1 MRGCSRRYATR
12 ASAPAS
18 AAGRCRS
25 GRSTG
30 SCSSRTSRTSRIP
43 AAAPPVRSPA
53 PGSCA
58 SSWTAS
64 RGCISTSPEPRTS
77 RGRAPATRRDRQGLA
92 SGCSRSFCSNAPAL
106 DSCAGGTPRPRPAAC
121 GPLCPGRYHGPSH
134 DRTRHVG
141 TGYHRSRH
149 DARVAPDVRAGNHA
163 RSVSQGLPLHVHTRL
178 DSPLERAH
186 VGVVSGQSDIA
197 DYRAGYATRTRS
209 GFGVSLLAD
218 WASIG
223 GSSPSITT
231 PPFGTSDIWL
241 KADYVPPGGRVGASF
256 QVSSSSWHRATA
268 SDNRV
273 DGWRQDRRDRLLRFF
288 VAKRDDGLGWRL
300 TASLGTSG
308 ISHDT
313 LVTRRAVSFANL
325 EASQTWRTATVSGVA
340 RFGATGAPQQFEA
353 RAGWMPLSPITLAGS
368 FRQSFYTANRY
379 GWRAYGTTG
388 LALPLGFSAR
398 AEASWQEDAEAA
410 LVTTDAMHRTLDVAA
425 WLRFENRLLTV
436 EVGRGRRDPFA
447 PLGFAQGIKSVGS
460 LSPTPLTEFVA
471 AHATL
476 HVVPGVTLTGWYFD
490 PVVGGGDLEPLRHGR
505 VSVTFYSKFWRV
517 FKSGIFA
524 LRGEVAMESWSR
536 SAFGGLDTA
545 GGLLG
550 MTGSSF
556 VDTNLEMQLAGVT
569 LFWNVTN
576 VNIMRSSYV
585 PGLGYPK
592 SVQQYGARWFFT
604 N

>member
-1 MRGCSRRYATR
+1 MPALLPTFEPPILPGPFPQGARYTFTLDSILLSNARTLSDLLAHIPGVYVARGGWYGEPEIVLYGGRG
-12 ASAPAS
+12 PAS
-18 AAGRCRS
+18 LELYWDGVPILPLGRDS
-25 GRSTG
+25 VYLDPA
-30 SCSSRTSRTSRIP
+30 RIP
-43 AAAPPVRSPA
+43 LGPIERVDVIVLPA
-53 PGSCA
+53 SLRVYLVTSQHRP
-58 SSWTAS
+58 TA
-64 RGCISTSPEPRTS
+64 PRT
-77 RGRAPATRRDRQGLA
+77 Q
-92 SGCSRSFCSNAPAL
+92 
-106 DSCAGGTPRPRPAAC
+106 
-121 GPLCPGRYHGPSH
+121 
-134 DRTRHVG
+134 
-141 TGYHRSRH
+141 
-149 DARVAPDVRAGNHA
+149 
-163 RSVSQGLPLHVHTRL
+163 
-178 DSPLERAH
+178 
-186 VGVVSGQSDIA
+186 VGVVSGQTDIA

-223 GSSPSITT
+223 TSSPGYTT
-231 PPFGTSDIWL
+231 PAFGTSDIWV

-273 DGWRQDRRDRLLRFF
+273 DGWRQDRRDKLLRLF
-288 VAKRDDGLGWRL
+288 VAERDDGLGWRL

-308 ISHDT
+308 IGHDT
-313 LVTRRAVSFANL
+313 LVTRRTVSFANL

-340 RFGATGAPQQFEA
+340 RFGAAGAPQQFEA

-368 FRQSFYTANRY
+368 FRQSFYTGNRY
-379 GWRAYGTTG
+379 GWRTYGTAG

-398 AEASWQEDAEAA
+398 AEASWQEDAEAP

-425 WLRFENRLLTV
+425 WLRFDNRLLTF

-447 PLGFAQGIKSVGS
+447 PLGFAQGIKSVDS

-476 HVVPGVTLTGWYFD
+476 HLVPGVTLTGWFFD
-490 PVVGGGDLEPLRHGR
+490 PVLGGGDFEPPRHGR
-505 VSVTFYSKFWRV
+505 VSLTFYSKFWRV

-536 SAFGGLDTA
+536 SAFGGLDTTGA
-545 GGLLG
+545 QLG
-550 MTGSSF
+550 ITGSSF

-569 LFWNVTN
+569 LFWSVTN
-576 VNIMRSSYV
+576 INIMRSSYV
-585 PGLGYPK
+585 TGLGYPK

>member
-1 MRGCSRRYATR
+1 MPVLLPTFQPAIMPGPFPKGSRYTFTLDSILLSSARTLSDLLGHIPGVYVARGGWYGEPEIVLYGGRG
-12 ASAPAS
+12 PAS
-18 AAGRCRS
+18 LELYWDGVPMVPLGRDS
-25 GRSTG
+25 VYLDPA
-30 SCSSRTSRTSRIP
+30 RIP
-43 AAAPPVRSPA
+43 LGPIERVDVIVLPA
-53 PGSCA
+53 SL
-58 SSWTAS
+58 
-64 RGCISTSPEPRTS
+64 RVYLVTSQHRPTTPRT
-77 RGRAPATRRDRQGLA
+77 Q
-92 SGCSRSFCSNAPAL
+92 
-106 DSCAGGTPRPRPAAC
+106 
-121 GPLCPGRYHGPSH
+121 
-134 DRTRHVG
+134 
-141 TGYHRSRH
+141 
-149 DARVAPDVRAGNHA
+149 
-163 RSVSQGLPLHVHTRL
+163 
-178 DSPLERAH
+178 
-186 VGVVSGQSDIA
+186 VGVVSGQADIA
-197 DYRAGYATRTRS
+197 DYRAGYTTRSRS

-223 GSSPSITT
+223 TSSPGITT
-231 PPFGTSDIWL
+231 PPFGTSDIWI

-288 VAKRDDGLGWRL
+288 VAERDDGVGWRV

-313 LVTRRAVSFANL
+313 LVTRRTVSFANL

-340 RFGATGAPQQFEA
+340 RFGAAGAPQQFEA

-379 GWRAYGTTG
+379 GWRAYGTAG

-410 LVTTDAMHRTLDVAA
+410 LVTTDAMHRALDVAA

-447 PLGFAQGIKSVGS
+447 PLGFAQGIKSVDS
-460 LSPTPLTEFVA
+460 LNPTPLTEFVA

-476 HVVPGVTLTGWYFD
+476 HIVPGVTLTSWYFD
-490 PVVGGGDLEPLRHGR
+490 PVVGGGDLEPPRHGR

-536 SAFGGLDTA
+536 WAFGGLDTTGA
-545 GGLLG
+545 TLG

-569 LFWNVTN
+569 LFWSVANI
-576 VNIMRSSYV
+576 NIMRSSYV
-585 PGLGYPK
+585 TGLGYPK

>member
-1 MRGCSRRYATR
+1 MPALLPTFEPAIMPGPFPKGSRYTFTLDSILLSNARTLSDLLAHIPGVYVARGGWYGEPEIVLYGGRG
-12 ASAPAS
+12 PAS
-18 AAGRCRS
+18 LELYWDGVPMLPLGRDSVYLDPARIPLGPIERVDVIVLPAS
-25 GRSTG
+25 LRVYLVASQHRST
-30 SCSSRTSRTSRIP
+30 
-43 AAAPPVRSPA
+43 A
-53 PGSCA
+53 
-58 SSWTAS
+58 
-64 RGCISTSPEPRTS
+64 PRT
-77 RGRAPATRRDRQGLA
+77 Q
-92 SGCSRSFCSNAPAL
+92 
-106 DSCAGGTPRPRPAAC
+106 
-121 GPLCPGRYHGPSH
+121 
-134 DRTRHVG
+134 
-141 TGYHRSRH
+141 
-149 DARVAPDVRAGNHA
+149 
-163 RSVSQGLPLHVHTRL
+163 
-178 DSPLERAH
+178 

-288 VAKRDDGLGWRL
+288 VAERDDGLGWRL

-340 RFGATGAPQQFEA
+340 RFGAAGAPQQFEA
-353 RAGWMPLSPITLAGS
+353 RAGWMPLSRITLSGS

-447 PLGFAQGIKSVGS
+447 PLGFAQGIKSVDS

-476 HVVPGVTLTGWYFD
+476 HVVPGVILTGWYFD
-490 PVVGGGDLEPLRHGR
+490 PVVGGGDLEPPTHGR

-545 GGLLG
+545 GVQLG

-576 VNIMRSSYV
+576 INIMRSSYV
-585 PGLGYPK
+585 TGLGYPK

>member
-1 MRGCSRRYATR
+1 MPALLPTFEPAIMPGPFPKGSRYTFTLDSILLSNARTLSDLLAHIPGVYVARGGWYGEPEIVLYGGRG
-12 ASAPAS
+12 PAS
-18 AAGRCRS
+18 LELYWDGVPMLPLGRDS
-25 GRSTG
+25 VYLDPA
-30 SCSSRTSRTSRIP
+30 RIP
-43 AAAPPVRSPA
+43 LGPIERVDVIVLPA
-53 PGSCA
+53 SLRVYLVTSQHRP
-58 SSWTAS
+58 TA
-64 RGCISTSPEPRTS
+64 PRT
-77 RGRAPATRRDRQGLA
+77 Q
-92 SGCSRSFCSNAPAL
+92 
-106 DSCAGGTPRPRPAAC
+106 
-121 GPLCPGRYHGPSH
+121 
-134 DRTRHVG
+134 
-141 TGYHRSRH
+141 
-149 DARVAPDVRAGNHA
+149 
-163 RSVSQGLPLHVHTRL
+163 
-178 DSPLERAH
+178 
-186 VGVVSGQSDIA
+186 VGVVSGQADIA
-197 DYRAGYATRTRS
+197 DYRAGYATRSRS

-223 GSSPSITT
+223 SSSPSITT

-288 VAKRDDGLGWRL
+288 VAERDDGLGWRL

-340 RFGATGAPQQFEA
+340 RFGAAGAPQQFEA
-353 RAGWMPLSPITLAGS
+353 RAGWMPLSRITLSGS

-379 GWRAYGTTG
+379 GWRAYGTAG

-410 LVTTDAMHRTLDVAA
+410 LVTTDAMHRALDVAA

-447 PLGFAQGIKSVGS
+447 PLGFAQGIKSVDS

-476 HVVPGVTLTGWYFD
+476 HVVPGVILTGWYFD
-490 PVVGGGDLEPLRHGR
+490 PVVGGGDLEPPTHGR

-545 GGLLG
+545 GVQLG

-576 VNIMRSSYV
+576 INIMRSSYV
-585 PGLGYPK
+585 TGLGYPK

>member
-1 MRGCSRRYATR
+1 MPALLPTFEPAILPGPFPKGARYTFTLDSILLSNARTLSDLLAHIPGVYVARGGWYGEPEIVLYGGRG
-12 ASAPAS
+12 PAS
-18 AAGRCRS
+18 LELYWDGMLMLPLGRDS
-25 GRSTG
+25 VYLDPA
-30 SCSSRTSRTSRIP
+30 RIP
-43 AAAPPVRSPA
+43 LGPIERVDVIVLPA
-53 PGSCA
+53 SLRVYLV
-58 SSWTAS
+58 TAQH
-64 RGCISTSPEPRTS
+64 RPTAPRT
-77 RGRAPATRRDRQGLA
+77 Q
-92 SGCSRSFCSNAPAL
+92 
-106 DSCAGGTPRPRPAAC
+106 
-121 GPLCPGRYHGPSH
+121 
-134 DRTRHVG
+134 
-141 TGYHRSRH
+141 
-149 DARVAPDVRAGNHA
+149 
-163 RSVSQGLPLHVHTRL
+163 
-178 DSPLERAH
+178 
-186 VGVVSGQSDIA
+186 VGVVSGQADIA

-209 GFGVSLLAD
+209 GFGISLLAD

-223 GSSPSITT
+223 ASSPSITT
-231 PPFGTSDIWL
+231 PPFGTSDIWV

-273 DGWRQDRRDRLLRFF
+273 DGWRQDRRDRLLRLF
-288 VAKRDDGLGWRL
+288 VAERDDGLGWRL

-313 LVTRRAVSFANL
+313 LVTRRTVSFADL
-325 EASQTWRTATVSGVA
+325 EASQTWRTATLSGVA
-340 RFGATGAPQQFEA
+340 RFGAAGAPQQFEA
-353 RAGWMPLSPITLAGS
+353 RAGWMPLSPVTLAGS
-368 FRQSFYTANRY
+368 FRQSFYTGNRY
-379 GWRAYGTTG
+379 GWRAYGTAG

-410 LVTTDAMHRTLDVAA
+410 LVTTDAMHRALDVAA

-447 PLGFAQGIKSVGS
+447 PLGFAQGIKSVDS
-460 LSPTPLTEFVA
+460 LNPTPLTEFVA

-476 HVVPGVTLTGWYFD
+476 HVVPGVTLTGWFFD
-490 PVVGGGDLEPLRHGR
+490 PVVGGGDLEPPRHGR

-536 SAFGGLDTA
+536 SAFGGLDTTGA
-545 GGLLG
+545 TLG

-569 LFWNVTN
+569 LFWSVTN
-576 VNIMRSSYV
+576 INIMRSSYV
-585 PGLGYPK
+585 TGLGYPK

>member
-1 MRGCSRRYATR
+1 MPALLPTFQPAIMPGPFPKGSRYTFTLDSILLSSARTLSDLLTHIPGVYVARGGWYGEPEIVLYGGRG
-12 ASAPAS
+12 PAS
-18 AAGRCRS
+18 LELYWDGVPMLPLGRDSVYLDPARIPLGPIERVDVIVLPAS
-25 GRSTG
+25 LRVYLVTSQHRST
-30 SCSSRTSRTSRIP
+30 
-43 AAAPPVRSPA
+43 A
-53 PGSCA
+53 
-58 SSWTAS
+58 
-64 RGCISTSPEPRTS
+64 PRT
-77 RGRAPATRRDRQGLA
+77 Q
-92 SGCSRSFCSNAPAL
+92 
-106 DSCAGGTPRPRPAAC
+106 
-121 GPLCPGRYHGPSH
+121 
-134 DRTRHVG
+134 
-141 TGYHRSRH
+141 
-149 DARVAPDVRAGNHA
+149 
-163 RSVSQGLPLHVHTRL
+163 
-178 DSPLERAH
+178 

-288 VAKRDDGLGWRL
+288 VAEREDGLGWRL

-308 ISHDT
+308 ISQDT

-340 RFGATGAPQQFEA
+340 RFGAAGAPQQFEA

-379 GWRAYGTTG
+379 GWRAYGTAG

-447 PLGFAQGIKSVGS
+447 PLGFAQGIKSVDS

-490 PVVGGGDLEPLRHGR
+490 PVVGGGDLEPPRHGR

-545 GGLLG
+545 GVLLG

-576 VNIMRSSYV
+576 INIMRSSYV